1 MKSTS
6 IKIVVENAAKIEAH
20 LARANGR
27 ARAHTFA
34 TSAEISSLA
43 ATAERSILRML
54 PKYSAVGAEYD
65 SRSGR
70 NLPASYKYPR
80 RTTSVRL
87 LRRRAGWYMVSACA
101 SNAWRSAGK
110 AILTLTA
117 EQDAT
122 AVRRFR
128 SYAVAAPGVAKC

>member
-34 TSAEISSLA
+34 TSAEIATLA
-43 ATAERSILRML
+43 ANAERSILRML
-54 PKYSAVGAEYD
+54 PKKSAEGAEY
-65 SRSGR
+65 SARSGGS
-70 NLPASYKYPR
+70 LPASYKYPR
-80 RTTSVRL
+80 ITTAVRL

-117 EQDAT
+117 EQDEA
-122 AVRRFR
+122 AVERFR
-128 SYAVAAPGVAKC
+128 SYAIAVNC